1 MLSNEWKTVREYL
14 YPIPFGESKALTG
27 KSTFV
32 IDFPIIISVYRGF
45 GWIALYFS
53 IIVPLKCPCLA
64 NLPAVFDHT
73 RVTRATLGRRYVV
86 VSQVE
91 EGDPA
96 TVLPAHPLESSKS
109 PRVSLISAEC
119 DLIPI
124 GQGGRVWGQC
134 WTMGPGDFP
143 MISTEAPKI
152 YMEYGMWE

>member
-1 MLSNEWKTVREYL
+1 MTPAS
-14 YPIPFGESKALTG
+14 
-27 KSTFV
+27 
-32 IDFPIIISVYRGF
+32 RGQP
-45 GWIALYFS
+45 W
-53 IIVPLKCPCLA
+53 
-64 NLPAVFDHT
+64 D
-73 RVTRATLGRRYVV
+73 VV

-119 DLIPI
+119 ELIPI
-124 GQGGRVWGQC
+124 GQGGRVWGQ
-134 WTMGPGDFP
+134 WWIMGTPSDFP